1 MICCFS
7 NSAEIDNFN
16 GDCMM
21 QVELSFEGSKADID
35 KFVADNFPEWDKV
48 SDFNQYTGP
57 VSKFID
63 ELYSVYDLN
72 VCNESSLSICYE
84 WFGFDDNWLQ
94 ETYQKLTALGMAEIY
109 LNYADMDGEFAGY
122 VDFSTGV
129 MVEDQFNGGDIDDVS
144 EQLLGVLES
153 WDTMSHWFDEDAE
166 DTEKQKKKK
175 KKKRKKK
182 KCKNK

>member
-1 MICCFS
+1 MFCFS
-7 NSAEIDNFN
+7 NSAETDNFN

-57 VSKFID
+57 VSDLID
-63 ELYSVYDLN
+63 EMGSVYNLDIFN
-72 VCNESSLSICYE
+72 RGSVSICYE
-84 WFGFDDNWLQ
+84 GYGLDDDWLQ
-94 ETYQKLTALGMAEIY
+94 KTFEYLTALGMSDIY
-109 LNYADMDGEFAGY
+109 LNYADTDGEFAGY

-129 MVEDQFNGGDIDDVS
+129 MVEEQFNGGDIDDVS

-153 WDTMSHWFDEDAE
+153 WDTMSHWFDVDAE
-166 DTEKQKKKK
+166 DTEKKKKK
-175 KKKRKKK
+175 KKKM
-182 KCKNK
+182 